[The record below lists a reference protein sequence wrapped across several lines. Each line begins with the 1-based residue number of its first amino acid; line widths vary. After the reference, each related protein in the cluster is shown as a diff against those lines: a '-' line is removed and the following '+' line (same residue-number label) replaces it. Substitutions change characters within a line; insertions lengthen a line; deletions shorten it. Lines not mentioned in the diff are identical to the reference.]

1 MTKESDDENDRIRQG
16 TSQVNVNSQ
25 CRNLFLQISR
35 DRSFDGHF
43 KIKLKHV

>member
-25 CRNLFLQISR
+25 SVAILFANFLSLGIAHLM
-35 DRSFDGHF
+35 DILRSN
-43 KIKLKHV
+43 